1 MKDILSA
8 LLNDLTLSRQ
18 QMIDVFE
25 QIMTGQAQPAAVGAI
40 LVLIQQRG
48 ASVEEITGA
57 ATVMRS
63 KVTPVTVPQG
73 LTAIDTCGTGGDHA
87 GTFNI
92 STAAAIVAA
101 GAGRSEGVV
110 VAKHGNRSVTSK
122 SGSSQVLETLG
133 VKLMVSGDT
142 LTKCLDEAGLCF
154 CFAQA
159 HHPAMKH
166 AAPIRAALGIPTLFN
181 VLGPLTNPAG
191 ATRQVMGVFSH
202 NLTEPIAHVLAN
214 LGAEHAMVVHGKGL
228 DELITWGKT
237 RVSSVYDGEV
247 RTYDVDPADLG
258 IKPTRVEDLRVDSP
272 VGSAAVIEQIL
283 GGDKGPARDIV
294 CLNAGAA
301 LLVGGIVKD
310 LATGYALAQHAIDSG
325 KAREALDK
333 LVAITQADAG

>member
-8 LLNDLTLSRQ
+8 LLSELTLSRK
-18 QMIDVFE
+18 QMVEVFE
-25 QIMTGQAQPAAVGAI
+25 QIMTGTAEPAAVGAM
-40 LVLIQQRG
+40 LALIQQRG
-48 ASVEEITGA
+48 ASVDEITGA

-63 KVTPVTVPQG
+63 KVTKVTVPAG

-101 GAGRSEGVV
+101 GAGRENDLV

-122 SGSSQVLETLG
+122 SGSSQVLETMG
-133 VKLMVSGDT
+133 VKLMVSGET
-142 LTKCLDEAGLCF
+142 LTKCLDQAGLCF

-166 AAPIRAALGIPTLFN
+166 AAPIRAALGIPTIFN
-181 VLGPLTNPAG
+181 ILGPLTNPAG

-202 NLTEPIAHVLAN
+202 ALTEPIAKVLAN

-237 RVSSVYDGEV
+237 RVSSVENGEV
-247 RTYDVDPADLG
+247 RTYDVNPAELG
-258 IKPTRVEDLRVDSP
+258 IKPCRVEDLQVDSS
-272 VGSAAVIEQIL
+272 VASAAVIEKIL
-283 GGDKGPARDIV
+283 NGDKGPSRDIV

-301 LLVGGIVKD
+301 LLVGGIAKD
-310 LATGYALAQHAIDSG
+310 LATGYALAQHAVDTG
-325 KAREALDK
+325 KAKAALDN
-333 LVAITQADAG
+333 LITITQADVS

>member
-1 MKDILSA
+1 MKDILTA
-8 LLNDLTLSRQ
+8 LLNELTLSRQ

-25 QIMTGQAQPAAVGAI
+25 RIMTGQAEPAAVGAV
-40 LVLIQQRG
+40 LALIQQRG

-57 ATVMRS
+57 ALVMRD
-63 KVTPVTVPQG
+63 KVTRVTVPEG

-101 GAGRSEGVV
+101 GAGRSDGVV

-122 SGSSQVLETLG
+122 SGSSQVLEVLG
-133 VKLMVSGDT
+133 VKLLVSGQT
-142 LTKCLDEAGLCF
+142 LTRCLDEAGLCF

-166 AAPIRAALGIPTLFN
+166 AAPIRAALGIPTIFN
-181 VLGPLTNPAG
+181 ILGPLTNPAS

-202 NLTEPIAHVLAN
+202 NLTEPIANVLAN
-214 LGAEHAMVVHGKGL
+214 LGAEYAMVVHGKGL

-237 RVSSVYDGEV
+237 RVSTVYDGTV
-247 RTYDVDPADLG
+247 NTTDVDPHDLG
-258 IKPTRVEDLRVDSP
+258 IKPCRVEDLQVDSP
-272 VGSAAVIEQIL
+272 VGSATVIEKIL
-283 GGDKGPARDIV
+283 AGDKGPARDIV

-301 LLVGGIVKD
+301 LLVGGVAKD

-325 KAREALDK
+325 KAKAALDK
-333 LVAITQADAG
+333 LITITQADVS